1 VDVYLTII
9 WLIKRNEN
17 VKKCSSSIYRMNEKY
32 YLEVEKLVGNWDF
45 HVTIVISKAV
55 NIVAS
60 MSI

>member
-1 VDVYLTII
+1 
-9 WLIKRNEN
+9 
-17 VKKCSSSIYRMNEKY
+17 MNEKY

-60 MSI
+60 MSIW